1 MTAPQL
7 GDGCFAPNYP
17 PVMYV
22 LGTTGSAIMVME
34 IKWLHALSPGFE
46 EPGRVWGVW
55 SHLFPPLLSD
65 FPSWCNSLDC
75 CIPSSYKGEKKSNW
89 FLEQISLFIVLSSS
103 PSVTLKVIMQP
114 FQNVTV
120 TYEVMPL
127 CTQAGLG
134 AARLSSAI
142 SSELGASTR
151 LPSILQGN
159 RGFQSPDGM
168 PW

>member
-1 MTAPQL
+1 MPFLQALRKQEKCTA
-7 GDGCFAPNYP
+7 F
-17 PVMYV
+17 
-22 LGTTGSAIMVME
+22 
-34 IKWLHALSPGFE
+34 
-46 EPGRVWGVW
+46 GVTYFLP
-55 SHLFPPLLSD
+55 SSVTFPPGVTLWIAVY
-65 FPSWCNSLDC
+65 PQAT
-75 CIPSSYKGEKKSNW
+75 KEKKKSNW

-142 SSELGASTR
+142 SSELGASTH